1 MPANKRVN
9 FDYDTRGRLT
19 STSYGDASPGSTRT
33 YFADGLLA
41 TAQTPTSTWTYEYG
55 NHRLLKLERL
65 AIDGAEYNFTGAPNA
80 YGQAASQG
88 YADGAVLQHSLNAL
102 GQPLALAGYADQIDW
117 HPNGALHTYRQPN
130 AGNRAHT
137 VELNVRGLPET
148 WVHSGVLSDTYTYD
162 RNGNVKGITDQLGG
176 TYSRAMTYDEL
187 DRLKTASGVWGSGS
201 YSYDA
206 LDNLVSSTVGG
217 RTVVATIG
225 ASNRLD
231 ALTINGTSI
240 NFSHDLNGNAVSRG
254 GRGFVFDIGNR
265 LQSAVGIASYTC
277 DAHGRRVKT
286 VSANG
291 SVKLQ
296 FYSLSGQLL
305 MGRQTSSS
313 GAVTT
318 ERYVYLGG
326 KLIATTHSQTGTR
339 WEHADALGSPVAHV
353 DASGAVTKTQFEPYG
368 ATAAGVNPN
377 PMGFTGHVNDA
388 DTGLV
393 YMQQRYYDPIA
404 GRFLSVDPVVTD
416 WDSGSSFN
424 RYVYAQNN
432 PYKYVD
438 PDGRSSLAL
447 GQRLGLAA
455 GAGFLIGGPVGTTIA
470 VGAVLIGG
478 YVIYDEI
485 SGNSLASSQDPLG
498 TSGGAEHTSG
508 ARPSK
513 ENDHEDG
520 KARKR
525 RDRGREDGDDRRDF
539 PRRKPDGWN
548 GPWPPV
554 KKPDPPKPA
563 PAPEPEKPAEK
574 PTPPPPPPPAP
585 A

>member
-65 AIDGAEYNFTGAPNA
+65 AIDGAEYNFTRAPNA

-117 HPNGALHTYRQPN
+117 HPNGALHTYRLPN
-130 AGNRAHT
+130 AGNRVHT

-162 RNGNVKGITDQLGG
+162 RNGNVKSITDQLGG

-265 LQSAVGIASYTC
+265 LQSAVGIASYTY

-305 MGRQTSSS
+305 MGRQTSSP

-393 YMQQRYYDPIA
+393 YMQQRYYDPVA
-404 GRFLSVDPVVTD
+404 GRFLSVDPVTTD
-416 WDSGSSFN
+416 AKTGDSFN
-424 RYVYAQNN
+424 RYVYGNNN
-432 PYKYVD
+432 PYKYTD
-438 PDGRSSLAL
+438 PDGRFAFLLPLIPIIFEAITAAVASNAGAAIVGATAGVAIGAAITSGSDKKAEA
-447 GQRLGLAA
+447 GPSAA
-455 GAGFLIGGPVGTTIA
+455 GAGAPGPGGNNDNNKNGKGSGDKKEEKASEKTAKDIA
-470 VGAVLIGG
+470 KRVERDLGKDARQELHDSKIKG
-478 YVIYDEI
+478 
-485 SGNSLASSQDPLG
+485 SGDRSLGELKSDAQALY
-498 TSGGAEHTSG
+498 
-508 ARPSK
+508 K
-513 ENDHEDG
+513 EAG
-520 KARKR
+520 KAI
-525 RDRGREDGDDRRDF
+525 
-539 PRRKPDGWN
+539 PDWL
-548 GPWPPV
+548 
-554 KKPDPPKPA
+554 K
-563 PAPEPEKPAEK
+563 
-574 PTPPPPPPPAP
+574 
-585 A
+585 